1 MKNIILFV
9 AITMLLLAPFAS
21 ATVSEVTAEAS
32 SSSVTTGTS
41 VTVTSTVTATESE
54 TTSIQLISSPSGITI
69 SDPASGSYSSVA
81 VSTTPVTK
89 TFTITAGSA
98 DTYSYYAM
106 AGSTQSTA
114 KTIVFSDPSVLTI
127 TGDSSSVSKT
137 SGQTFTLSISL
148 TNSQSSAIT
157 SSYVLSLPSGYSP
170 SGDPQTSSGTSFAVG
185 TTTLSWTITTGSSS
199 GTITF
204 QLGSN
209 TNAFSKSVTIP
220 SSSTT
225 TTTTTTTS
233 SDGATSTTVIDAKA
247 SKVTKTFSSVSPNI
261 IRSITETELKDTK
274 TGLTLVEFSAKKIVA
289 NVKLTVQ
296 KLEGKPASIT
306 SDPVSA
312 SGNVYKYINI
322 TKENIADA
330 DMDKAKINFK
340 VEKSWLSA
348 NNFTASQ
355 IALKR
360 YVSQWELLNTTM
372 TSQDNNYSYYTA
384 QTPGFS
390 IFAVSADKDIA
401 TPSQQQE
408 QPPQPP
414 EQEQQPPSAEKS
426 SDMTIAYAVIAI
438 IAALGIL
445 IYFAKHKKKKQR

>member
-9 AITMLLLAPFAS
+9 AIAMLLFAPFAS

-54 TTSIQLISSPSGITI
+54 TTSIQLVSSPSGITI

-114 KTIVFSDPSVLTI
+114 KTIVFSDPSILTI

-137 SGQTFTLSISL
+137 SGQTFTLSITL

-157 SSYVLSLPSGYSP
+157 SSYLLNLPSGYSA
-170 SGDPQTSSGTSFAVG
+170 SGDPQTSSGTIFAVG
-185 TTTLSWTITTGSSS
+185 TTTLSWTITAGSSS

-225 TTTTTTTS
+225 ITTTTTTNP
-233 SDGATSTTVIDAKA
+233 DGTTSTTIIDANA
-247 SKVTKTFSSVSPNI
+247 NKVTKTFSSVSPNVM
-261 IRSITETELKDTK
+261 RSITETELKDTK
-274 TGLTLVEFSAKKIVA
+274 TGLTLVEFSAKKIA
-289 NVKLTVQ
+289 TNVKITVQ
-296 KLEGKPASIT
+296 KLESKPASIS

-330 DMDKAKINFK
+330 DMDKAKIKFK
-340 VEKSWLSA
+340 VEKSWLNA
-348 NNFTASQ
+348 NNFTSSQ

-360 YVSQWELLNTTM
+360 YVLQWELLNTTL
-372 TSQDNNYSYYTA
+372 TSQDSNYIYYA
-384 QTPGFS
+384 ADSPGFS

-401 TPSQQQE
+401 TPIQQE

-414 EQEQQPPSAEKS
+414 EQEQQPPAEKPV
-426 SDMTIAYAVIAI
+426 DMTVAYAAIAI
-438 IAALGIL
+438 IVALGLL
-445 IYFAKHKKKKQR
+445 IYFAKHKKKK